1 MIRFTTRTSRL
12 ILSTF
17 VAVVGLSSVLAACG
31 GSDDPS
37 STSSSGLT
45 KIRIGVA
52 APTAE
57 QTLPA
62 VAQELGFFKAH
73 GIEADVQLV
82 PGGPQITA
90 GLVGGSLDFGVY
102 SAPGPEVAAVQG
114 AKIKYVGVWTHRANL
129 GLVVAPGID
138 SVKDL
143 KGQAVAVSSPGTTT
157 AIYTDMLLREAGMDA
172 TKDVVRRNVGGQGAA
187 LSAFA
192 SGQVKAAIF
201 GAPVTYTAVE
211 KVQGAKILIDYAEED
226 FAWPYAGIVAGNDY
240 AKNNPETISKVLA
253 ALKEAAAAYKDP
265 AKADDIISIISKFTS
280 TTDTDA
286 VKQSFDVAAKEID
299 VTLTPNAEEH
309 QNVLTQLAFTTPAA
323 RDFKA
328 TDIFDASF
336 LESADDK

>member
-1 MIRFTTRTSRL
+1 MIRFTRKNRVV
-12 ILSTF
+12 LSAIA
-17 VAVVGLSSVLAACG
+17 AVVGLSTVLTACG
-31 GSDDPS
+31 GSDTPS
-37 STSSSGLT
+37 KSSSGLT
-45 KIRIGVA
+45 KVRIGVA

-62 VAQELGFFKAH
+62 VAQELGLFKKH
-73 GIEADVQLV
+73 GIEADVKLI

-114 AKIKYVGVWTHRANL
+114 AKIKYVGVWTHRSNL
-129 GLVVAPGID
+129 GLVVAPGIN
-138 SVKDL
+138 SIKDL
-143 KGQAVAVSSPGTTT
+143 KGQSVAVSSPGTTT
-157 AIYTDMLLREAGMDA
+157 AIYTDMLLRDAGMNA

-211 KVQGAKILIDYAEED
+211 KVKGAKILVDYSKQD
-226 FAWPYAGIVAGNDY
+226 FAWPYAGIVTGDKY
-240 AKNNPETISKVLA
+240 AKGNPETISNVLA

-265 AKADDIISIISKFTS
+265 AQADKIMSIISKFTS
-280 TTDTDA
+280 TTGAAA

-299 VTLTPNAEEH
+299 VTLAPNVEDH

-323 RDFKA
+323 RGFKA
-328 TDIFDASF
+328 SDIFDSSF
-336 LESADDK
+336 LEAADAGK

>member
-1 MIRFTTRTSRL
+1 MIRFTTRKNRL
-12 ILSTF
+12 VLST
-17 VAVVGLSSVLAACG
+17 VAAVVGLSTVLTACG
-31 GSDDPS
+31 SSD
-37 STSSSGLT
+37 TSSKPASGLI
-45 KIRIGVA
+45 KVRIGVA

-62 VAQELGFFKAH
+62 VAEELGIFKAH
-73 GIEADVQLV
+73 GIEAEVTLIS
-82 PGGPQITA
+82 GGPQITA

-114 AKIKYVGVWTHRANL
+114 AKIKYVGVWTHRSNL

-143 KGQAVAVSSPGTTT
+143 KGQPVAVSSPGTTT
-157 AIYTDMLLREAGMDA
+157 AIYTDMLLRDAGMNA
-172 TKDVVRRNVGGQGAA
+172 SKDVVRRNVGGQGAA

-211 KVQGAKILIDYAEED
+211 KLDGAKILIDYSKED

-240 AKNNPETISKVLA
+240 AKGNPETISNVLA

-280 TTDTDA
+280 TTGTAA

-323 RDFKA
+323 RDFEA
-328 TDIFDASF
+328 TDIFDSSF
-336 LESADDK
+336 LEAADADK